1 MLADVQAFVEDQNI
15 DFIDEYKST
24 DADHGRIEERSYR
37 VYDIP
42 EYLVDRHDWLHLQ
55 AFVQVISKCETG
67 GKTSHSERLYLMSKR
82 PHGSRRRNSN
92 PRPLADRK
100 QLALVARRCHGR

>member
-15 DFIDEYKST
+15 GFIDEYKST

-42 EYLVDRHDWLHLQ
+42 EYLVDRHDWPHLQ
-55 AFVQVISKCETG
+55 PFVQVISDRED
-67 GKTSHSERLYLMSKR
+67 
-82 PHGSRRRNSN
+82 HGVAKPAT
-92 PRPLADRK
+92 PRGL
-100 QLALVARRCHGR
+100 